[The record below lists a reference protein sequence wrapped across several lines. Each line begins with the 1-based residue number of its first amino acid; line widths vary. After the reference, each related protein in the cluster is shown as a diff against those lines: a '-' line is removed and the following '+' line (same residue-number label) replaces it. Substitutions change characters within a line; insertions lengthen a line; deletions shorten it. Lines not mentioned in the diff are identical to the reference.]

1 MHKVAQIVNQ
11 TAFVCFFEIDGG
23 WEEEVLF
30 RRVYHTMLSSIMED
44 RNVSPYRK
52 GDRPTDPACIW
63 TRKRDGTNI
72 YAERPANF
80 VH

>member
-63 TRKRDGTNI
+63 TRKRDGMNI